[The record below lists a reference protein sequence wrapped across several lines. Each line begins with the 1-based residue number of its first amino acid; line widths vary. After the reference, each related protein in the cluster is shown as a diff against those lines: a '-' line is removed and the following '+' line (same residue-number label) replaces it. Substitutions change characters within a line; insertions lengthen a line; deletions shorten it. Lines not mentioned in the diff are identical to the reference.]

1 MATVAYVRSGKLI
14 ELLRE
19 VDPKSEMLVSIVNGC
34 QLALGRDPLRPA
46 SVIDFSNET
55 HSAVAPANGA
65 AVPAKAE
72 QTPQKST
79 EVDFTSRVGRVSGQ
93 HWFELKGKKRECRSV
108 KDLLLQSLKAIEAE
122 RPGTLEKLSGLR
134 KRTKKIVAREP
145 NQLFLVNKHLVK
157 DHAEQLMGGWWV
169 GTNNSSQETEA
180 WLRQA
185 AEYADLSWGRE
196 FKTSL

>member
-34 QLALGRDPLRPA
+34 QLALGRDPLRPT

-55 HSAVAPANGA
+55 HSDVAPANGA

-72 QTPQKST
+72 QTPQKLT
-79 EVDFTSRVGRVSGQ
+79 VGDFTSRAGRVSGQ

-157 DHAEQLMGGWWV
+157 DHAEQLVDGWWV

-185 AEYADLSWGRE
+185 AEYAGLSWGRE